1 MIFKLLKI
9 EQSILW
15 LRSDVNF
22 LSQYR
27 SPSDGQEVCHC
38 DVHFRSKN
46 DQFCDIKVTSCA
58 TWELVTLIQHVYI
71 NTLLCADLMR
81 RKRMCQYVDTSE
93 CYGFH
98 KLYCVYRVWIR
109 AK

>member
-1 MIFKLLKI
+1 MIFKLLRI

-58 TWELVTLIQHVYI
+58 TWGKVAVSELHYI
-71 NTLLCADLMR
+71 GCTELFTCYWN
-81 RKRMCQYVDTSE
+81 MCGWPPLAQFE
-93 CYGFH
+93 
-98 KLYCVYRVWIR
+98 R
-109 AK
+109 

>member
-1 MIFKLLKI
+1 MLRI

-46 DQFCDIKVTSCA
+46 EQFCDIKVTSFA
-58 TWELVTLIQHVYI
+58 TWEAIVGPDGKHF
-71 NTLLCADLMR
+71 MP
-81 RKRMCQYVDTSE
+81 TSS
-93 CYGFH
+93 
-98 KLYCVYRVWIR
+98 KL
-109 AK
+109 

>member
-1 MIFKLLKI
+1 MLRI

-27 SPSDGQEVCHC
+27 SPSDRQGVCHC
-38 DVHFRSKN
+38 DVHFRFKN

-93 CYGFH
+93 CDGFH

-109 AK
+109 LKY